1 MLKRVFDFVKFYLHL
16 HEDAK
21 ISLLKLPLLSLHTKT
36 RGQKTTTF
44 SFFERTRPSK
54 SILEIV
60 LLFFA
65 PWTKIKPAK
74 GAYFPHLF
82 LRRSIC
88 LDELAGSEKIAV
100 DPIINLHTTSR
111 QQVAFVYT
119 VCHKF
124 GTSC

>member
-1 MLKRVFDFVKFYLHL
+1 MFNIFMLKRVFDFVKFYLHL

-60 LLFFA
+60 LLFFFTLDDNRA
-65 PWTKIKPAK
+65 RKR
-74 GAYFPHLF
+74 GLF
-82 LRRSIC
+82 STFVL
-88 LDELAGSEKIAV
+88 ETV
-100 DPIINLHTTSR
+100 DLFGRTCR
-111 QQVAFVYT
+111 Q
-119 VCHKF
+119 
-124 GTSC
+124 